1 MPEDLP
7 IPRSFEL
14 TKELLEAAKELVKTQ
29 AEVQR
34 KTSETAKSVTETSA
48 KASKRIAANAATSID
63 DIITSM
69 DKGIEK
75 AGKRAKKQVED
86 IGAAVRKEHTNRSK
100 QDTALN
106 FGDIFNP
113 ARGASKIAKAGG
125 IGKVTKSFAKDE
137 FMTAVKEIGNLA
149 TSIAPQIVTFLSLAA
164 SIKLVIE
171 RIFDLDKKTVALA
184 MNLGGNYKAAL
195 DLQVQ
200 TYGEVVD
207 ATNLTKESVEEMGLA
222 FYQAGIP
229 LTKNKSQLVEYMT
242 VAGNLNKVFGT
253 SFDQL
258 ARYIENLRHAGKTAD
273 DVFDAYDAMYQK
285 MHKYQ
290 LTLSDFNSSLTEGD
304 DLWGEFGSRSNR
316 TLTQLQS
323 DVLETKG
330 IFKSFNL
337 DVKATGGLL
346 QSMMGDPKTQM
357 RQAAL
362 VAAMKGKGQSSA
374 FIDIATGSARG
385 AQDLIESLVTYA
397 TKFPGAHYGESESQ
411 LAKLGDNGYAAV
423 LAQRSRLEENMAKQF
438 NMSGK
443 MVSQVLADYTAFME
457 THRGA
462 SIDDWT
468 KKRLKDHQDP
478 NRPGGLLNALDTK
491 SNSVESSLTAM
502 SNRVFEIADHIAYLV
517 LEQVPGLLKSVNGF
531 LKMIPGMGSSEV
543 LSFDKWKGKT
553 PLAALPE
560 SKSVLPPLFMPP
572 PISASQSPQ
581 AYDKWAA
588 KYLKKESP
596 SGAGLPPPLFVPPPV
611 AGRGGEMGAAVSGFV
626 DSKELNKYRSAQK
639 LKARGLH
646 PDFLQN
652 AAIVMDVANQAGA
665 DPALMIATM
674 IQESAGNAGARGD
687 RSRKSPEGASLGLFQ
702 LNKHGAGKGMTEAE
716 KFNPYINAQTQAG
729 KFAAVAAKHP
739 EWSKGHVASAVQRPG
754 EFIAAREQGRNIESI
769 GYTRSVNSMIPF
781 AEKIITR
788 ILKERDE
795 GIANHMAEQNSHLS
809 KLVNETMKGNDHR
822 EKAHKENKMN
832 LALNKGNPAAQ
843 LQQQVINQS
852 IL

>member
-48 KASKRIAANAATSID
+48 KASKRIATNAATSID

-86 IGAAVRKEHTNRSK
+86 IGAAVRKQQANRSK

-195 DLQVQ
+195 DLQVH

-258 ARYIENLRHAGKTAD
+258 ARYIENLRHAGKSAGE
-273 DVFDAYDAMYQK
+273 VFDAYDAMYQK

-438 NMSGK
+438 NMSEK

-572 PISASQSPQ
+572 PLSASQSPQ

-611 AGRGGEMGAAVSGFV
+611 GKKPNKGIPTGSISVTSKKKYPDYVLKGAYKAWAETGVPI
-626 DSKELNKYRSAQK
+626 EATLAQWK
-639 LKARGLH
+639 L
-646 PDFLQN
+646 
-652 AAIVMDVANQAGA
+652 
-665 DPALMIATM
+665 
-674 IQESAGNAGARGD
+674 
-687 RSRKSPEGASLGLFQ
+687 EGASDGSLLASKYNNPFGIKAMKGLSKKYGTVT
-702 LNKHGAGKGMTEAE
+702 LPTTEVWGGKKHHVM
-716 KFNPYINAQTQAG
+716 G
-729 KFAAVAAKHP
+729 KFQVFPDKETAFVERGKMLMNPKGYYKKSIPLAGDLDKYLPAMGKVYATDPIYAKKL
-739 EWSKGHVASAVQRPG
+739 SNV
-754 EFIAAREQGRNIESI
+754 I
-769 GYTRSVNSMIPF
+769 
-781 AEKIITR
+781 
-788 ILKERDE
+788 ERDKLE
-795 GIANHMAEQNSHLS
+795 AIASELKMQNAHLS
-809 KLVNETMKGNDHR
+809 KLLEATVQGNEHR